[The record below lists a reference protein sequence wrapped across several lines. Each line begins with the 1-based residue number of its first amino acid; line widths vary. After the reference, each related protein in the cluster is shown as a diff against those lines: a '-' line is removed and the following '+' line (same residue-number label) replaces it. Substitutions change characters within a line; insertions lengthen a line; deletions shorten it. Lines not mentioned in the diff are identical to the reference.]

1 MIWGHPHFRNENPHV
16 ETANIK
22 YLQTTRQ
29 VTSAVVLLLWLWL
42 WLWPWPPHI
51 VAFKAAPSRRSDLQK
66 KRKKVPY
73 CALLRPTS
81 LRIFNFETSTL
92 AATDVHSHWQH
103 SQHQTMAGICAVRII
118 AIFCVTVAM
127 AMAGIRA
134 AGITAI
140 ICMAMAMAGITGM
153 AVTMTMFLATK

>member
-1 MIWGHPHFRNENPHV
+1 MQRY
-16 ETANIK
+16 A
-22 YLQTTRQ
+22 
-29 VTSAVVLLLWLWL
+29 
-42 WLWPWPPHI
+42 
-51 VAFKAAPSRRSDLQK
+51 AFKAALRSDLQK

-73 CALLRPTS
+73 CALLRPTAPYFS
-81 LRIFNFETSTL
+81 KNL
-92 AATDVHSHWQH
+92 AATDLHSHWQH